1 MAAQYRRERK
11 DSMTLQNAL
20 SEAHKIAFAPMMFQA
35 VRTMIKVGLLPLIC
49 ERKGVSRE
57 DILKATKLSAYAVGL
72 MLDVALFGEIVR
84 ERDGKYFSTKLGQV
98 LTEDRAIQANMAF
111 MHDVCYQGAFSLD
124 KSFETG
130 KPEGLKIF
138 GAWETIYQ
146 GLGSLPP
153 QAAESWFNFD
163 NYYSDLAFGEA
174 VNIVLKGKPKIV
186 YDIGGNTA
194 KFDIA
199 LFRADECVRS
209 RIIDLPP
216 QLKKARDT
224 LTKKGFLGRAEL
236 VPADI
241 LDSEA
246 ELPKGADAVWMSQFL
261 DCFSPQQIV
270 FILKK
275 AKKALNPGGR
285 VFILEPFI
293 DRQNQVAALALIN
306 ISLYFACMANGNS
319 RMYRQTEMVAFI
331 EEAGMN
337 VLQAHQDLGAH
348 SYTLLECI
356 L

>member
-1 MAAQYRRERK
+1 
-11 DSMTLQNAL
+11 MTLQDAL

-35 VRTMIKVGLLPLIC
+35 VRTMIKVGILPLVC
-49 ERKGVSRE
+49 ERNGVSRE
-57 DILKATKLSAYAVGL
+57 EIIKATKLSAYAVSL
-72 MLDVALFGEIVR
+72 MLDVALSGGIVR
-84 ERDGKYFSTKLGQV
+84 ERGGKYFPTKLGQV

-130 KPEGLKIF
+130 RPEGLKVF
-138 GAWETIYQ
+138 GGWETIYQ

-153 QAAESWFNFD
+153 QAAESWFKFD
-163 NYYSDLAFGEA
+163 NYYSDLAFDEA
-174 VNIVLKGKPKIV
+174 VKIVLKGKPNTV

-199 LFRADECVRS
+199 LFRADENVRS

-216 QLKKARDT
+216 QLKKAQAT
-224 LTKKGFLGRAEL
+224 LAKGGFLDRAEL

-241 LDSEA
+241 LDSGA

-261 DCFSPQQIV
+261 DCFSPAQIV

-285 VFILEPFI
+285 FFILEPFI
-293 DRQNQVAALALIN
+293 DHQNEAAALALIN
-306 ISLYFACMANGNS
+306 ISLYFTCMANGNC
-319 RMYRQTEMVAFI
+319 RMYRQTEMEGFI
-331 EEAGMN
+331 KEAGMK

-356 L
+356 V